1 MIAVSFSQG
10 ISSAG
15 WTTTLCLL
23 IGAVAVWLWLYPA
36 PTRQDPTLL
45 CPAVPTSDPKRST
58 QKGVALRQVKPD
70 KKTDTLENALEPE
83 DCLTHE
89 EGVRLCE
96 ASSHPEQGQRRK
108 GQTDPDDPTQL
119 HPKSKGVNLRQV
131 YPSPENKIATDVD
144 IIAIHG
150 LDTQSPDTWIWDP
163 KGARVNWLEDP
174 HMLPK
179 RFPTA
184 RIFTCDWPADLFEQP
199 GFVQKM
205 IDEFARLL
213 LAGIKGRP
221 PATNDQPGRDR
232 PIVFVASCL
241 RGIILAKALVMASC
255 EYESVKRATRGTV
268 FLATPFRG
276 TSFQH
281 VALWAEPGLRLW
293 ASIQGKNVSNL
304 LKFVKSTFNL
314 GELVRSF
321 TTLCQQNELT
331 DHVLIFYETGKSSLP
346 RKIAP
351 WLPASLSQEQP
362 VRIPCIVL

>member
-15 WTTTLCLL
+15 RTTALCLL
-23 IGAVAVWLWLYPA
+23 VGAVAVWLWLYPA
-36 PTRQDPTLL
+36 STRPEPALLSPTGS
-45 CPAVPTSDPKRST
+45 TSDPKRST
-58 QKGVALRQVKPD
+58 QKVNPD
-70 KKTDTLENALEPE
+70 KNKTDTLEDALEPE
-83 DCLTHE
+83 EGLTR
-89 EGVRLCE
+89 EGDVPLRE
-96 ASSHPEQGQRRK
+96 ASSHPVHGQHRED
-108 GQTDPDDPTQL
+108 QTEPDDPTQFRL
-119 HPKSKGVNLRQV
+119 KSKGVNLRLV
-131 YPSPENKIATDVD
+131 YPSPENKIATDID

-163 KGARVNWLEDP
+163 KGTRVNWLEDP
-174 HMLPK
+174 RMLPK

-213 LAGIKGRP
+213 LAGTKGRP
-221 PATNDQPGRDR
+221 PPTNDQPGRER

-241 RGIILAKALVMASC
+241 GGIILAKALVVASC
-255 EYESVKRATRGTV
+255 EYESVKRATRGIV

-281 VALWAEPGLRLW
+281 VAAWAGPGLRRW
-293 ASIQGKNVSNL
+293 ASIRDKNVSNL
-304 LKFVKSTFNL
+304 LELVKPTFDL
-314 GELVRSF
+314 GELVRRF
-321 TTLCQQNELT
+321 TALCKENDLT
-331 DHVLIFYETGKSSLP
+331 DHVFIFYETGKSSLP

-351 WLPASLSQEQP
+351 WLPDSLSQAQP
-362 VRIPCIVL
+362 VPMPSMVF